1 MSKNAH
7 QVDPTV
13 SFSFSTAMVAMVD
26 VMVVM
31 VVMVE
36 ERIESVR
43 NAAGVGPCHS
53 NDSELL

>member
-1 MSKNAH
+1 M
-7 QVDPTV
+7 DPTV